1 MKKTTNKTK
10 AIDVVMNSRKELV
23 ERMVEMM
30 KQGDMPWR
38 RDWQK
43 LTPVNGKTNKS
54 YHGIN
59 MLRLYMDSIQN
70 NYEDPRFMTYKQAEE
85 LGFSIKKGAKSV
97 LLEKW
102 IFEKEVTVLDDN
114 GKPLLDSNGNE
125 IKESVELSRP
135 IINYFRVFNAKDIE
149 GIEPFRK
156 NEYQKEANTEK
167 LIDDMIMSS
176 RCEVEERKQD
186 RAYYNI
192 KFDKIVLPLRES
204 FVSSEAFLATL
215 LHEQSHSTGHES
227 CLNRSMAN
235 VFGSEEYAKEEL
247 RAELGS
253 LFTQIELGIDLT
265 NIDIDNHSAYLQSW
279 IHALENDYNEL
290 FKAVNDAEKI
300 SNVLVGNYE
309 KYKTC
314 EEKLPQCD
322 ALLKF
327 AKQNN
332 ISTNEKAINN
342 VLSFAENKIQQ
353 QENIFE
359 NR

>member
-1 MKKTTNKTK
+1 MKKIKDKNK
-10 AIDVVMNSRKELV
+10 AFDVVMNSRKELV
-23 ERMVEMM
+23 ESMVEMM
-30 KQGDMPWR
+30 KKGEMPWR

-43 LTPVNGKTNKS
+43 LTPVNGKTNKY

-59 MLRLYMDSIQN
+59 MLKLYMDSIEN
-70 NYEDPRFMTYKQAEE
+70 NYEDPRFMTFKQAEE

-114 GKPLLDSNGNE
+114 GKQVFDSNG
-125 IKESVELSRP
+125 KEVKETVELSRP
-135 IINYFRVFNAKDIE
+135 IVNYFRVFNARDIE
-149 GIEPFRK
+149 GIEPYRQ

-167 LIDDMIMSS
+167 LINDMIKSS
-176 RCEVEERKQD
+176 RCEVEEKKQD
-186 RAYYNI
+186 KAYYSI
-192 KFDKIVLPLRES
+192 KYDKIVLPIRES

-279 IHALENDYNEL
+279 IHVLENDYNEL
-290 FKAVNDAEKI
+290 FKAVSDAEKI
-300 SNVLVGNYE
+300 SNVLVRNYE
-309 KYKTC
+309 KSKERETLPSYYELGKFNNNKTIA
-314 EEKLPQCD
+314 CD
-322 ALLKF
+322 KVDSIL
-327 AKQNN
+327 
-332 ISTNEKAINN
+332 S
-342 VLSFAENKIQQ
+342 SFATSITNPIRF
-353 QENIFE
+353 NCI
-359 NR
+359 R